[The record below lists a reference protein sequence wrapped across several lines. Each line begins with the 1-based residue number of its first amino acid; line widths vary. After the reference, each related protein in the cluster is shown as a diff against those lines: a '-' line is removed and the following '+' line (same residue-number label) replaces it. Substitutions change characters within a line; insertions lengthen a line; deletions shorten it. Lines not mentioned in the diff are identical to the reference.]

1 MNLKV
6 SHFLWNFD
14 DVIYLIKYSQK
25 NNKDVLNS
33 KAYAIKHSIDKSQES
48 FQTIDNNSVSQT
60 NDENHQV
67 PK

>member
-6 SHFLWNFD
+6 SHFLWDFE
-14 DVIYLIKYSQK
+14 DVICSTKYSQK